1 MSNRDELGKFKKG
14 YTGNPRGS
22 SRMRIGL
29 ADSVREQEGKKFWR
43 RLLELRDGL
52 IKEAYVNEKGE
63 TVYSVPSV
71 KEFVQVCEL
80 GLAYCYGRP
89 SQRVEIPNTGA
100 GPVQIN
106 FFLGS
111 KDGSQLGFHV
121 AGRKDDIDSRALPE
135 SDSGGPGK

>member
-1 MSNRDELGKFKKG
+1 MRDELGRFKKG

-22 SRMRIGL
+22 SRLRIGL

-52 IKEAYVNEKGE
+52 IQEAYKNEKGE

-71 KEFVQVCEL
+71 KEFIQVCEL

-89 SQRVEIPNTGA
+89 SQRVELPNAGA

-106 FFLGS
+106 FFLGRQE
-111 KDGSQLGFHV
+111 DGREFGFHIE
-121 AGRKDDIDSRALPE
+121 GRKDAIDSRALPDG
-135 SDSGGPGK
+135 DSERRGE